1 MSILEALQPHQNVK
15 QLVIEGYPGTNF
27 QIGCF
32 QIWQWLVWLTVEN
45 VSVFPPLGILRYLR
59 HSLCGMDGLKWF
71 GPEFYGEEILRPF
84 PSLEELSLR
93 GFPNLKEW
101 STANDGDAFSKLRK
115 LIVDN
120 CPILINMPRFPSL
133 QHLELRNCNQAMLS
147 IANFTSLLTLAIER
161 IPEIHSISG
170 SFLAGNTF
178 LTSLEII
185 SCPKLILIPSELGS
199 LTALKSLTIRWCEE
213 LMSLPQSLQNP
224 NALESLEISECYSMA
239 SLADNGPASRF
250 KFAADFIH
258 RKLQ

>member
-1 MSILEALQPHQNVK
+1 
-15 QLVIEGYPGTNF
+15 
-27 QIGCF
+27 
-32 QIWQWLVWLTVEN
+32 
-45 VSVFPPLGILRYLR
+45 
-59 HSLCGMDGLKWF
+59 
-71 GPEFYGEEILRPF
+71 
-84 PSLEELSLR
+84 LR

-147 IANFTSLLTLAIER
+147 IANFTSLLTLATER

-199 LTALKSLTIRWCEE
+199 LAALKSLTIRWCGAYV
-213 LMSLPQSLQNP
+213 S
-224 NALESLEISECYSMA
+224 AA
-239 SLADNGPASRF
+239 
-250 KFAADFIH
+250 KFAEPQCFRVIGD
-258 RKLQ
+258 

>member
-1 MSILEALQPHQNVK
+1 MLPN
-15 QLVIEGYPGTNF
+15 
-27 QIGCF
+27 
-32 QIWQWLVWLTVEN
+32 LTVISLTNCRKCERL
-45 VSVFPPLGILRYLR
+45 PALGNLTLLKTL
-59 HSLCGMDGLKWF
+59 SLCGMDGLKWF

-115 LIVDN
+115 LTVDN